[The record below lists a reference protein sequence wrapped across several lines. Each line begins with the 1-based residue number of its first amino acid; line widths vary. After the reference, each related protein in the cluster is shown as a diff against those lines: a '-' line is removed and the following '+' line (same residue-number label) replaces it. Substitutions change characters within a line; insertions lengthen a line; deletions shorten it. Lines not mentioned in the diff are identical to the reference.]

1 MEHPDGSPGGGQ
13 PVENNPGTPSYL
25 NNPPPANHAGHQLP
39 DRTLI
44 DQIHRK
50 IQDLTGSLQQL
61 VSCPSSTFSGSI
73 ETASGQNLAMGNSS
87 IYQGLMP
94 QAPSISFINHNQPF
108 NIQHT
113 SCSTQCRKRKQ

>member
-1 MEHPDGSPGGGQ
+1 MEHPDGGPGGGQ

-73 ETASGQNLAMGNSS
+73 EKQVSMRCS
-87 IYQGLMP
+87 IVHY
-94 QAPSISFINHNQPF
+94 APFSWRFHGGPLRTDALRS
-108 NIQHT
+108 
-113 SCSTQCRKRKQ
+113 